1 MSDEDYTCNYRLV
14 SLESNLNALRADLL
28 GWQLDHLRYHESNEH
43 RWGLVA
49 LMIRHPI
56 RTMIAGIFIG
66 AVLVVSPASALLIK
80 MIIYWL
86 K

>member
-1 MSDEDYTCNYRLV
+1 MSDQDITCDYRLV
-14 SLESNLNALRADLL
+14 SIEANLNAFRADLL
-28 GWQLDHLRYHESNEH
+28 GWQLDHTRYHETNEH

-56 RTMIAGIFIG
+56 RTMITGIFIG
-66 AVLVVSPASALLIK
+66 AVLMASPASALLIK
-80 MIIYWL
+80 MILSWL

>member
-1 MSDEDYTCNYRLV
+1 MSDQDYTCDYRLV

-28 GWQLDHLRYHESNEH
+28 GWQLDHMRYHETNEH

-66 AVLVVSPASALLIK
+66 AVLVASPASVLLIK
-80 MIIYWL
+80 MVISWL